1 MGRNQKTLQDLTIK
15 DNFMFA
21 AVMMDPEN
29 CRRVLERILEIAID
43 HVDVSYEKSIV
54 YHPEYKGVRLD
65 VYARDEKNTHF
76 SVEMQVAD
84 KKIGKRARYYHSQ
97 VDVELLGTGLDYTE
111 LPDCYVL
118 FICDFDPIG
127 LGKYR
132 YTMKKTFR
140 EKPDLDYEDGEYT
153 IFVSTKGTNE
163 SEVPQELVSFL
174 QYVGASLEQS
184 EADYE
189 DDLVKRLQNS
199 VKEIKVNREMGA
211 RYMLFEEMMKDE
223 YKAGMEKGM
232 EKGLLIA
239 LEKYAPLPEAVTRKI
254 SSLTDE
260 DTLTEVLRLAI
271 GSTSL
276 EQFTSEFEKLLE
288 KEKE

>member
-163 SEVPQELVSFL
+163 REVPQELVSFL

-223 YKAGMEKGM
+223 YKAGMEKG
-232 EKGLLIA
+232 LLIA

>member
-65 VYARDEKNTHF
+65 VYARDEKNPHF

>member
-1 MGRNQKTLQDLTIK
+1 
-15 DNFMFA
+15 
-21 AVMMDPEN
+21 MMDPEN

-163 SEVPQELVSFL
+163 SEVRQELVSFL
-174 QYVGASLEQS
+174 QDVWASLEQS

>member
-84 KKIGKRARYYHSQ
+84 KKIGKRARYYHRQ

-223 YKAGMEKGM
+223 YKAGMEKG
-232 EKGLLIA
+232 LLIA

>member
-163 SEVPQELVSFL
+163 SEVRQELVSFL

-223 YKAGMEKGM
+223 YKAGMEKG
-232 EKGLLIA
+232 LLIA

>member
-1 MGRNQKTLQDLTIK
+1 M
-15 DNFMFA
+15 
-21 AVMMDPEN
+21 
-29 CRRVLERILEIAID
+29 
-43 HVDVSYEKSIV
+43 
-54 YHPEYKGVRLD
+54 
-65 VYARDEKNTHF
+65 
-76 SVEMQVAD
+76 
-84 KKIGKRARYYHSQ
+84 
-97 VDVELLGTGLDYTE
+97 
-111 LPDCYVL
+111 
-118 FICDFDPIG
+118 
-127 LGKYR
+127 
-132 YTMKKTFR
+132 
-140 EKPDLDYEDGEYT
+140 
-153 IFVSTKGTNE
+153 
-163 SEVPQELVSFL
+163 
-174 QYVGASLEQS
+174 GASLEQS

>member
-223 YKAGMEKGM
+223 YKAGMEKG
-232 EKGLLIA
+232 LLIA

>member
-163 SEVPQELVSFL
+163 SEVRQELVSFL

-199 VKEIKVNREMGA
+199 VKEIKLNREMGA

-223 YKAGMEKGM
+223 YKAGM

>member
-1 MGRNQKTLQDLTIK
+1 MN
-15 DNFMFA
+15 
-21 AVMMDPEN
+21 
-29 CRRVLERILEIAID
+29 
-43 HVDVSYEKSIV
+43 
-54 YHPEYKGVRLD
+54 
-65 VYARDEKNTHF
+65 
-76 SVEMQVAD
+76 
-84 KKIGKRARYYHSQ
+84 
-97 VDVELLGTGLDYTE
+97 
-111 LPDCYVL
+111 
-118 FICDFDPIG
+118 
-127 LGKYR
+127 R

-163 SEVPQELVSFL
+163 REVPQELVSFL

-223 YKAGMEKGM
+223 YKAGMEKG
-232 EKGLLIA
+232 LLIA

>member
-163 SEVPQELVSFL
+163 SEVRQELVSFL

>member
-223 YKAGMEKGM
+223 YKAGMEKG
-232 EKGLLIA
+232 LLIA
-239 LEKYAPLPEAVTRKI
+239 LEKYAPLPEVVTRKI

-288 KEKE
+288 KKKE

>member
-163 SEVPQELVSFL
+163 REVPQELVSFL

>member
-163 SEVPQELVSFL
+163 REVPQELVSFL

-223 YKAGMEKGM
+223 YKAGMEKG
-232 EKGLLIA
+232 LLIA

-288 KEKE
+288 KKKE